1 MVSVYS
7 LCYLKSGFMK
17 TYQERS
23 ALAVVSSS
31 NTAVAG
37 FASAA
42 DEHMEDRIDLNKL
55 LVHKKEATFFL
66 RMSGNSMI
74 GAGMFAGDM
83 LVVDRSLKASFGRI
97 VVACIDGEF
106 VVKRFIKRRGKVFL
120 YSENDKY
127 KPLEVSKLE
136 EFSVWG
142 VVTNVIHK
150 V

>member
-1 MVSVYS
+1 
-7 LCYLKSGFMK
+7 
-17 TYQERS
+17 
-23 ALAVVSSS
+23 
-31 NTAVAG
+31 
-37 FASAA
+37 
-42 DEHMEDRIDLNKL
+42 MEDRIDLNKL

-83 LVVDRSLKASFGRI
+83 LVVDRSLKASFGRV